1 MIKMKITL
9 KNEKTLTI
17 PINYIRIENEK
28 IIYQDEIYQ
37 RPKNWERQELQ
48 MEKIEKIELVEI

>member
-1 MIKMKITL
+1 MIKMKITF

-28 IIYQDEIYQ
+28 IIYQNEIWQ
-37 RPKNWERQELQ
+37 RPKNWEREEIK
-48 MEKIEKIELVEI
+48 MEKIEKLELVEI

>member
-37 RPKNWERQELQ
+37 KPKNWERQELQ

>member
-1 MIKMKITL
+1 MIKMKITF
-9 KNEKTLTI
+9 KNEKTLTL
-17 PINYIRIENEK
+17 PINYIRLENEK

-37 RPKNWERQELQ
+37 RPKNWERQELE